1 MFGHGSLSQWRASI
15 NLRRRTLRELE
26 GRVSLDTRW
35 ENIDALLARTER
47 TKDETL
53 SKAVREIAEARFQ
66 FPSEEHAAYRTHINV
81 PDVVMGVQIG
91 DGGEEVAPSIVVV
104 ERLKTGDSRL
114 VMTAQV
120 CGREDVNEAEAKRI
134 WAKCAA
140 IPNQAF
146 YLYVPVGMG
155 AEAKKVC
162 RRAGVRP
169 EGFRT
174 WRTTPRGFEVNDVS
188 EQPSPLA
195 ALMPPI
201 VRKLLATP

>member
-1 MFGHGSLSQWRASI
+1 MPP
-15 NLRRRTLRELE
+15 E
-26 GRVSLDTRW
+26 GRLSLDTRW
-35 ENIDALLARTER
+35 ENIDALLARTDR

-53 SKAVREIAEARFQ
+53 TKAVREIADARFQ
-66 FPSEEHAAYRTHINV
+66 FPSEQFAAYRTHINV
-81 PDVVMGVQIG
+81 PDVQMGVQIG
-91 DGGEEVAPSIVVV
+91 EGGEEVVPSIVVV
-104 ERLKTGDSRL
+104 ERLKTGESRL

-120 CGREDVNEAEAKRI
+120 CGREQVNEAEARKL
-134 WAKCAA
+134 WARVAQ

-146 YLYVPVGMG
+146 YLYVPVGFG
-155 AEAKKVC
+155 AEAKKIC
-162 RRAGVRP
+162 RRFGIRP

-188 EQPSPLA
+188 EAPSPLA

>member
-1 MFGHGSLSQWRASI
+1 M
-15 NLRRRTLRELE
+15 
-26 GRVSLDTRW
+26 SLDTRW
-35 ENIDALLARTER
+35 ENIDALLARSER

-53 SKAVREIAEARFQ
+53 TKAVREIVEARFQ
-66 FPSEEHAAYRTHINV
+66 FPSEEHAAYRTHVNV

-91 DGGEEVAPSIVVV
+91 AGGEEVAPSIVVV
-104 ERLKTGDSRL
+104 ERLKTGESNL

-120 CGREDVNEAEAKRI
+120 CGREQVNEADARRV
-134 WAKCAA
+134 WARCAA

-146 YLYVPVGMG
+146 YLYVPVGLG
-155 AEAKKVC
+155 AEAKKIC
-162 RRAGVRP
+162 RRLGIRA

-188 EQPSPLA
+188 EAPSPLA

-201 VRKLLATP
+201 VRRLLATP